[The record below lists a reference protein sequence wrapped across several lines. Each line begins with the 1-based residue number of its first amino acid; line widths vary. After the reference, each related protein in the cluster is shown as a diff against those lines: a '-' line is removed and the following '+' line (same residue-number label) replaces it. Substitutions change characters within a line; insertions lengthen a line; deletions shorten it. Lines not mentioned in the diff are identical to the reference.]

1 MGDRIQM
8 EIRKRRT
15 LTGLFI
21 KYICIY
27 SVSTILLVLL
37 MLFVFNLLVN
47 MGVVLPANYM
57 ERQINENENKIVSSE
72 RVKEDLL
79 PAGSFY
85 GVYSISGDFLYGN
98 LKKDE
103 YGPAWQAYE
112 SNNTFADG
120 GGIYRFLLRNNEE
133 VCIVKYKIKSQA
145 TNEFLRNHFPSP
157 DFCILILFFAL
168 FLLQTILIS
177 RHFARSI
184 AKRLKVLGEVTE
196 KIRCHDLEIGDT
208 HSDIREIDQV
218 LVSLSSMGKAL
229 KESLN
234 EQWTMEKQKKEQIAA
249 LAHDIKTPL
258 TVIKGNAE
266 LLSEEALKPSG
277 REYTGYIRENAA
289 EIENY
294 LLLLQDMILSEDT
307 RAQETMIFAT
317 ELADQLIS
325 RAETLASGYSAGQI
339 SVEVKKS
346 PFLSG
351 EISCDIRQ
359 IKRAWDNILGNAL
372 EYTLEADR
380 LQEGAP
386 GICLPILIT
395 MEKTEHLGESYL
407 AAGITDRGDG
417 FTEEDLIH
425 AASQFYQGDKSR
437 HKKIHRG
444 LGLYTASSFAVRQ
457 GGRLLLENSQEED
470 YGARVTLM
478 LKLKV

>member
-1 MGDRIQM
+1 MGDRIPM

-15 LTGLFI
+15 LTGFFI
-21 KYICIY
+21 KYICIF
-27 SVSTILLVLL
+27 SVNTILLVLF
-37 MLFVFNLLVN
+37 LFFILNLLIH
-47 MGVVLPANYM
+47 MGAVLPANYM
-57 ERQINENENKIVSSE
+57 EQMIHENRDKIVNSE
-72 RVKEDLL
+72 RVAEDLL
-79 PAGSFY
+79 PVGSSY

-98 LKKDE
+98 LKREE
-103 YGPAWQAYE
+103 YGPAWQAYK
-112 SNNTFADG
+112 SNNTFADS

-133 VCIVKYKIKSQA
+133 VCIIKYKIKTQA
-145 TNEFLRNHFPSP
+145 TNEFLRNHLPPP
-157 DFCILILFFAL
+157 DFCILLLFFVL
-168 FLLQTILIS
+168 FLLQTVLIS
-177 RHFARSI
+177 KHFARSI
-184 AKRLKVLGEVTE
+184 AKRLKVLEEVTE
-196 KIRCHDLEIGDT
+196 KIRCHDLEIGDA
-208 HSDIREIDQV
+208 HSDLREIDQV
-218 LVSLSSMGKAL
+218 LVSLSSMGEAL
-229 KESLN
+229 KDSLN
-234 EQWTMEKQKKEQIAA
+234 EQWTMEKHKKDQIAA

-266 LLSEEALKPSG
+266 LLSEEALGPSG
-277 REYTGYIRENAA
+277 REYTEYIRENAA

-307 RAQETMIFAT
+307 QVQEAVIPAA

-351 EISCDIRQ
+351 ELSCDVRQ

-380 LQEGAP
+380 LQKGAP

-395 MEKTEHLGESYL
+395 MEKTEHSGESYL
-407 AAGITDRGDG
+407 SAGITDRGDG

-437 HKKIHRG
+437 HKKNHKG
-444 LGLYTASSFAVRQ
+444 LGLFTASSFAVRQ
-457 GGRLLLENSQEED
+457 GGRLLLENSPEED
-470 YGARVTLM
+470 CGARVTLM
-478 LKLKV
+478 LKLNI